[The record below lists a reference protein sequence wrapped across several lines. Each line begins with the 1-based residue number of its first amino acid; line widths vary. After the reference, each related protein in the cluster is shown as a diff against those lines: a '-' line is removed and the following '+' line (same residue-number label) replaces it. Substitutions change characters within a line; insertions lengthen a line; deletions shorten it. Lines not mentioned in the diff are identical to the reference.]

1 MVGVAQPG
9 KSAWLWSRR
18 SRVRIP
24 SLTPSQHWRV
34 VETQIN
40 ETGRYERTLTIQL
53 DETEFED
60 AKQKAARH
68 LSKDMKIK
76 GFRPGKAPYAMVER
90 AVGSDQIRT
99 HAVED
104 TMPKPVAKIMD
115 EEELEPAT
123 LPAIT
128 DIRDL
133 EDGGV
138 EVDVVITLWPILEA
152 IPDFT
157 GRKVQVEIPIVE
169 AEEIDQQID
178 ALRNQFAELEDV
190 DRPAIAEDYV
200 LVNVDA
206 LSGQDAIEEASAK
219 DLLYEVGSHSFI
231 PGLDEILIGAAVGT
245 IAEGEGTLPPG
256 FTDHGGEQ
264 VKLRALVKEVKV
276 KRLPEVSDEFV
287 SEVTEFDT
295 EEELRAQ
302 IEDDISAVK
311 VQSARAMFESR
322 AIEEF
327 VAELDID
334 LPQALVD
341 AEAEARIR
349 NVFERLQQDGVS
361 LEEYLRIIGQDQEQF
376 TESIRAQAMTALST
390 RVLIEGIISIDGLEV
405 DDDEYQ
411 AALEALAAQSDSTP
425 EEVDEAL
432 IASGQK
438 EALTGDILRSKA
450 LERIASAADPVDSEG
465 NAVDLNREPP
475 ASDDELGEEAL
486 AEAGEE

>member
-1 MVGVAQPG
+1 ME
-9 KSAWLWSRR
+9 S
-18 SRVRIP
+18 
-24 SLTPSQHWRV
+24 
-34 VETQIN
+34 QIN
-40 ETGRYERTLTIQL
+40 ETGRFERTLTIRLEASEL
-53 DETEFED
+53 DR
-60 AKQKAARH
+60 AKSKAAKR
-68 LSKDMKIK
+68 LSGDMKIK
-76 GFRPGKAPYAMVER
+76 GFRPGKAPMEMVER
-90 AVGSDQIRT
+90 MVGIDRLRSE
-99 HAVED
+99 AVEEA
-104 TMPKPVAKIMD
+104 MPGAVATAID

-123 LPAIT
+123 IPAIT

-133 EDGGV
+133 EEGGV
-138 EVDVVITLWPILEA
+138 EVDVVITLWPVLEA
-152 IPDFT
+152 IPDFA
-157 GRKVQVEIPIVE
+157 GRKVQVETPTVE

-178 ALRNQFAELEDV
+178 ALRNQFAELDDV

-206 LSGQDAIEEASAK
+206 LSGEDPIEEASAN

-256 FTDHGGEQ
+256 FTDHGGER

-295 EEELRAQ
+295 EQELRAH
-302 IEDDISAVK
+302 IEGDIHAVK
-311 VQSARAMFESR
+311 LQNARAMFESR

-349 NVFERLQQDGVS
+349 SLFERLKQDGIS

-376 TESIRAQAMTALST
+376 TESIRAEAMSALST
-390 RVLIEGIISIDGLEV
+390 RILIEGIISIDGLEV
-405 DDDEYQ
+405 EDDEYQ

-425 EEVDEAL
+425 DEVEEAL

-450 LERIASAADPVDSEG
+450 LERIASAAEPVDSEG
-465 NAVDLNREPP
+465 NAVDLKMEPTP
-475 ASDDELGEEAL
+475 SDDELREEAL